1 MSARSWS
8 SIEEAPNP
16 PAPAQPVV
24 AVVIPSYKVR
34 QHILPLLERI
44 GPEVAQIYVVDDACP
59 EASGAHVRANSTDP
73 RVVVLTHAEN
83 QGVGGAVI
91 TGYQHALAAGADIVV
106 KLDGDGQMD
115 PALLPQFIAPIH
127 QGRADYVKGN
137 RFYNIEDVS
146 TMPKVRLIGNA
157 ALSFITKLSSGY
169 WTLFDPT
176 NGYTAISA
184 SVLANLPLQK
194 LKRRYFFES
203 DLLFRLGT
211 MQAFVLDLPMAAV
224 YGAEESGLNI
234 RRILLPFLLGNLSN
248 FAKRIFYSYFLRNFS
263 IASLEL
269 LIGLAFLAFGVAFG
283 LHGWARSIQTGL
295 PATTG
300 TVMLAAL
307 PVILGVQMLLSFLAF
322 DFAATPARPVSA
334 VLPTNPSAKPLLA
347 RLRPEPTTEK
357 PRPE

>member
-1 MSARSWS
+1 M
-8 SIEEAPNP
+8 
-16 PAPAQPVV
+16 

-34 QHILPLLERI
+34 KHILPLLERI
-44 GPEVAQIYVVDDACP
+44 GPEVSQIYVVDDACP
-59 EASGAHVRANSTDP
+59 EGSGAHVRTESSDP
-73 RVVVLTHAEN
+73 RVVVLVHNEN

-91 TGYQHALAAGADIVV
+91 TGYQHAIAAGANVV
-106 KLDGDGQMD
+106 IKLDGDGQMD
-115 PALLPQFIAPIH
+115 PALIPQFVAPILE
-127 QGRADYVKGN
+127 GRADYVKGN

-146 TMPKVRLIGNA
+146 AMPKVRLIGNA

-184 SVLANLPLQK
+184 SLLSNLPLHK
-194 LKRRYFFES
+194 LQRRYFFES

-211 MQAFVLDLPMAAV
+211 MQAVVLDLPMAAV
-224 YGAEESGLNI
+224 YGEEASGLNI
-234 RRILLPFLLGNLSN
+234 RRILLPFLFGNLGNLG
-248 FAKRIFYSYFLRNFS
+248 KRIFYSYFLRGFS

-269 LIGLAFLAFGVAFG
+269 VIGLSFLVFGVVFG
-283 LHGWARSIQTGL
+283 LQGWVRSVQTGL

-322 DFAATPARPVSA
+322 DFAATPVRPVSPL
-334 VLPTNPSAKPLLA
+334 LPPNPAPKPVLA
-347 RLRPEPTTEK
+347 RLRQEPLVEK
-357 PRPE
+357 TPVK